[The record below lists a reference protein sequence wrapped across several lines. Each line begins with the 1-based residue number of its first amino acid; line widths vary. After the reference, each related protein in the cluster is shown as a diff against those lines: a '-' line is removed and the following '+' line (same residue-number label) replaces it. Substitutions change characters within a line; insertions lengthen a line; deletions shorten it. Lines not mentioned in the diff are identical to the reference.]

1 MIKNAE
7 AHTNGAPPVPTRL
20 AMNRLGPQKGP
31 AAPPSAKKT
40 AEANGQGDDIAQN
53 RLTVKDY
60 RLKAGR
66 ILWRLKVAVTAEAV

>member
-40 AEANGQGDDIAQN
+40 A
-53 RLTVKDY
+53 
-60 RLKAGR
+60 
-66 ILWRLKVAVTAEAV
+66 